1 MNPVTPMNPLQ
12 PRPGTNPH
20 DISTWGPECARGIRY
35 ADSGAPVASGAKGV
49 VRKISQ
55 GRKTH
60 RGMASDST
68 FSMPGPAEGRTPG
81 R

>member
-1 MNPVTPMNPLQ
+1 MNPLT

-20 DISTWGPECARGIRY
+20 DISTWGPECGRGINY
-35 ADSGAPVASGAKGV
+35 AEHGAPVAAGAKGV

-68 FSMPGPAEGRTPG
+68 FPKAVLEEGRTQG